1 MQHPSSVILY
11 TDSTQAVRALRR
23 VDLSVGVAVQF
34 HRCAAAYPCSV
45 RVCWIRRS
53 SVMAHAAADAACHPV
68 TIMYPL
74 PLLRLPPSD
83 TVDIHKENLRRTT
96 RALIPPRGHDLP
108 SGLTRQEEVSLRR
121 VRVSAAVT
129 PSIRAKWGYTDTTSS
144 CPFCP
149 APVRDADLNHL
160 LWTCPGLQAARRRH
174 LRRAGLQH
182 TRPPDLQLWIYG
194 PNHRSLLDFME
205 ETQLHHFV

>member
-1 MQHPSSVILY
+1 MQHPTSVILY

-23 VDLSVGVAVQF
+23 VDLSAGVAVQF

-53 SVMAHAAADAACHPV
+53 SVLAHDAADAACHLV

-74 PLLRLPPSD
+74 PLLLLPPSD

-108 SGLTRQEEVSLRR
+108 SGLTRQGEVSLRR
-121 VRVSAAVT
+121 VRVSAALT
-129 PSIRAKWGYTDTTSS
+129 PSIRAKWGYTDTASS

-149 APVRDADLNHL
+149 APVREADLNHL
-160 LWTCPGLQAARRRH
+160 L
-174 LRRAGLQH
+174 
-182 TRPPDLQLWIYG
+182 
-194 PNHRSLLDFME
+194 
-205 ETQLHHFV
+205 